1 MMLTTLEPDKAVA
14 TRQTAHNGL
23 KNGFYIF
30 YILYRASKFL
40 EPFGNGRN
48 NLDPVFFRIF

>member
-1 MMLTTLEPDKAVA
+1 MLTTLEPDKAVV
-14 TRQTAHNGL
+14 TRQTAHNSL

-48 NLDPVFFRIF
+48 NLDPVFFRIFR